1 MKTADFDF
9 DLPSGLIALRPS
21 EKRDNS
27 RLLVLH
33 RDGSVEHKR
42 FFDVPGYMS
51 EGDMLLL
58 NDTRVFPARII
69 AIKPNGRQLDILLVR
84 ETDEKGT
91 WEAIYR
97 GKFSGVVTFG
107 NGMRA
112 QVWPEK
118 NPRLSTNSPE
128 MEVENQK
135 LQKKMRF
142 LDVELSMIP
151 NMLQQFGYMPLP
163 PYIKRMPDDEDKERY
178 QTVYAERTGSIAAP
192 TAGLHFTEELLD
204 KVKERGVLVRS
215 LTLHVGTGT
224 FKPVKAEM
232 VEGHTMDMERFSIR
246 RALIEEIG
254 LIKARGKRVITV
266 GTTATRT
273 VEGYFNGQWIEDI
286 NPGLQ
291 IQRSDL
297 IRGHTDI
304 FISPGY
310 KFSTV
315 DSLITN
321 FHLPCSTPLMLASA
335 FSSLEKIFKAYRE
348 AISMGYRFFSYG
360 DAMLIL

>member
-9 DLPSGLIALRPS
+9 DLPPGLIALRPS

-33 RDGSVEHKR
+33 RDGTVEHKR
-42 FFDVPGYMS
+42 FFDIPGYMS
-51 EGDMLLL
+51 KGDMLLL

-69 AIKPNGRQLDILLVR
+69 AIKPNGRKIDILLVR

-91 WEAIYR
+91 WEAMYR

-107 NGMRA
+107 DGIRA
-112 QVWPEK
+112 EIWTEK
-118 NPRLSTNSPE
+118 SPKS
-128 MEVENQK
+128 QK
-135 LQKKMRF
+135 NIRF
-142 LDVELSMIP
+142 LDIELSRVHD
-151 NMLQQFGYMPLP
+151 MLQQFGYMPLP
-163 PYIKRMPDDEDKERY
+163 PYIKRMPDDEDKQRY
-178 QTVYAERTGSIAAP
+178 QTVYAENTGSIAAP
-192 TAGLHFTEELLD
+192 TAGLHFTEELLG
-204 KVKERGVLVRS
+204 KVEERGVHVRA

-232 VEGHTMDMERFSIR
+232 VEGHTMDMEQFSIA
-246 RALIEEIG
+246 RALVDEIG
-254 LIKARGKRVITV
+254 NIKAQGRRVITV

-273 VEGYFNGQWIEDI
+273 IEGYFNGRWTKDKDS
-286 NPGLQ
+286 GLQ
-291 IQRSDL
+291 SRRSDL
-297 IRGHTDI
+297 IKGHTDI

-310 KFSTV
+310 KFRTV

-335 FSSLEKIFKAYRE
+335 FSSLENILKAYRE
-348 AISMGYRFFSYG
+348 AIVMGYRFFSYG